1 MDKDPNIFLR
11 HILESIEAIENHMA
25 GISWDDFEQSL
36 KSQDAVA
43 RRLEI
48 IGEAVKNLSDEF
60 KARRVDVPWKD
71 IAGMRNNVI
80 HEYFNVDTQL
90 VWTIT
95 QKELPVLK
103 NQIMDILDKLKS

>member
-60 KARRVDVPWKD
+60 KARRVDIPWKD

-80 HEYFNVDTQL
+80 HEYFNVDIKL
-90 VWTIT
+90 VWDTVRDDLPKLLEQI
-95 QKELPVLK
+95 KEMLG
-103 NQIMDILDKLKS
+103 